1 MEKPGS
7 AKGRQGRSRRMGV
20 SYNAR
25 QYRLHRER
33 GTCIDG
39 LFAIGHDFSH
49 NGNHLSPGLPSI
61 PFMKPTSRVSRLY
74 EVMDLMLDSVGDP
87 LALKNLAASA
97 SYSSFHFDRIF
108 RELTGFSAVEYQ
120 RKRRLRRA
128 AHLLRHEPDV
138 SILRIAQD
146 CGFPSNAAFAKAF
159 RQQFAMSAKA
169 WREGGW
175 RTYMDQQ
182 VGRESDVSFF
192 VAEPGNLAVILAPYC
207 APVPGSVAARIR
219 VQALPALK
227 LRYQRFFGQSGA
239 ALSIACNDFICER
252 ERLGDTDPAT
262 PWYGVFD
269 EDPGFT
275 GEREYCYDFGFAGT
289 TRADPSLGLRLLPAG
304 SYAVLDFCGEW
315 PRFRSMYEDWL
326 DRQASWRLD
335 STRPHIQKVERG
347 PDGGWRGWLAL
358 PVKKR

>member
-1 MEKPGS
+1 MT
-7 AKGRQGRSRRMGV
+7 AK
-20 SYNAR
+20 
-25 QYRLHRER
+25 
-33 GTCIDG
+33 
-39 LFAIGHDFSH
+39 
-49 NGNHLSPGLPSI
+49 LPSQV
-61 PFMKPTSRVSRLY
+61 SRTSRLY

-87 LALKNLAASA
+87 LGLSGLAASA

-128 AHLLRHEPDV
+128 AHQLRHEPDV
-138 SILRIAQD
+138 PIVRIAQD

-159 RQQFAMSAKA
+159 KQQFAMSAKA

-175 RTYMDQQ
+175 RAYMDQQ

-192 VAEPGNLAVILAPYC
+192 VAEPGNLDVILAPYC
-207 APVPGSVAARIR
+207 APEPGTVAARIEVR
-219 VQALPALK
+219 MLPAVA

-239 ALSIACNDFICER
+239 ALSIACHTVICEG
-252 ERLGDTDPAT
+252 ERLHGIAPGA

-275 GEREYCYDFGFAGT
+275 GEDEYCYDFGHAGGA
-289 TRADPSLGLRLLPAG
+289 ADASLGMRVLPAG
-304 SYAVLDFCGEW
+304 AYACLDFRHEW

-326 DRQASWRLD
+326 DRQATWRLD
-335 STRPHIQKVERG
+335 STRPHIQQVERDCAG
-347 PDGGWRGWLAL
+347 QWRGWLAL

>member
-1 MEKPGS
+1 
-7 AKGRQGRSRRMGV
+7 
-20 SYNAR
+20 
-25 QYRLHRER
+25 
-33 GTCIDG
+33 
-39 LFAIGHDFSH
+39 
-49 NGNHLSPGLPSI
+49 
-61 PFMKPTSRVSRLY
+61 MKPTSRVSRLY

-159 RQQFAMSAKA
+159 KQQFAMSAKA

-192 VAEPGNLAVILAPYC
+192 VAEPGNLDVILAPYSPP
-207 APVPGSVAARIR
+207 APGSVVRAHPGAGAGADRP
-219 VQALPALK
+219 ALPAL
-227 LRYQRFFGQSGA
+227 LRPVGRCAVDRLQRFHLRA
-239 ALSIACNDFICER
+239 R
-252 ERLGDTDPAT
+252 T
-262 PWYGVFD
+262 PRRRRAHHARYGVFD

-275 GEREYCYDFGFAGT
+275 GEREYCYDFGFAGSD
-289 TRADPSLGLRLLPAG
+289 RPDPSLGTRVLPAG
-304 SYAVLDFCGEW
+304 SYACLDFSGEW

-326 DRQASWRLD
+326 DRQSVWRLD

-347 PDGGWRGWLAL
+347 QDDGWQGWLAL

>member
-1 MEKPGS
+1 
-7 AKGRQGRSRRMGV
+7 
-20 SYNAR
+20 
-25 QYRLHRER
+25 
-33 GTCIDG
+33 
-39 LFAIGHDFSH
+39 
-49 NGNHLSPGLPSI
+49 
-61 PFMKPTSRVSRLY
+61 MKTAAARVSRLY

-87 LALKNLAASA
+87 LALKSLAASA

-108 RELTGFSAVEYQ
+108 RELTGFSAVDYQ

-138 SILRIAQD
+138 PVGRIAQD

-159 RQQFAMSAKA
+159 KQQFAMSAKA

-175 RTYMDQQ
+175 RDYMDRQ

-192 VAEPGNLAVILAPYC
+192 VAEPDNLEAILAPYC
-207 APVPGSVAARIR
+207 PPEPGTVAARIAVR
-219 VQALPALK
+219 HLPALT

-239 ALSIACNDFICER
+239 TLSLACNAFIRER
-252 ERLGDTDPAT
+252 ERSEALAPGT

-275 GEREYCYDFGFAGT
+275 GEREYCYDFGCGC
-289 TRADPSLGLRLLPAG
+289 ADDSAPDPTLGLRTLPAG
-304 SYAVLDFCGEW
+304 SYACLEFSDEW

-326 DRQASWRLD
+326 DKQAMWRLD

-347 PDGGWRGWLAL
+347 PDGQWRGWLAL

>member
-1 MEKPGS
+1 
-7 AKGRQGRSRRMGV
+7 
-20 SYNAR
+20 
-25 QYRLHRER
+25 
-33 GTCIDG
+33 
-39 LFAIGHDFSH
+39 
-49 NGNHLSPGLPSI
+49 
-61 PFMKPTSRVSRLY
+61 MKPPSRVSRLY

-87 LALKNLAASA
+87 LALKSLAASA

-138 SILRIAQD
+138 PIVRIAQD

-159 RQQFAMSAKA
+159 RQQFSMSAKA

-175 RTYMDQQ
+175 RDYMDRQ

-192 VAEPGNLAVILAPYC
+192 VAEPDKLEVLLAPYC
-207 APVPGSVAARIR
+207 PPQPGTIAARICVR
-219 VQALPALK
+219 MLPPVL

-239 ALSIACNDFICER
+239 ALSIACNGVICER
-252 ERLGDTDPAT
+252 ERLDAAAGGTAAR

-275 GEREYCYDFGFAGT
+275 GESEYCYDFGYADDAGL
-289 TRADPSLGLRLLPAG
+289 DPGMGLRVLPAG
-304 SYAVLDFCGEW
+304 SYACLDFHNEW

-326 DRQASWRLD
+326 DKQSLWRLD
-335 STRPHIQKVERG
+335 STRPHIQMVERV
-347 PDGGWRGWLAL
+347 PDGRWRGWLAL
-358 PVKKR
+358 PIKKR

>member
-1 MEKPGS
+1 MN
-7 AKGRQGRSRRMGV
+7 SR
-20 SYNAR
+20 A
-25 QYRLHRER
+25 
-33 GTCIDG
+33 
-39 LFAIGHDFSH
+39 
-49 NGNHLSPGLPSI
+49 
-61 PFMKPTSRVSRLY
+61 PTRDSRLY

-87 LALKNLAASA
+87 LALSGLAASA
-97 SYSSFHFDRIF
+97 SYSSYHFDRIF

-128 AHLLRHEPDV
+128 AHQLRHEPDV
-138 SILRIAQD
+138 PVGRIAQD

-159 RQQFAMSAKA
+159 KQQFAMSAKA

-175 RTYMDQQ
+175 RAYMDQQ

-192 VAEPGNLAVILAPYC
+192 VAEPSNVEAILAPYC
-207 APVPGSVAARIR
+207 APEPGSIAARIAVR
-219 VQALPALK
+219 QLPAVT

-239 ALSIACNDFICER
+239 ALSIACNLFLCER
-252 ERLGDTDPAT
+252 ERCGDTDAAT

-275 GEREYCYDFGFAGT
+275 GEREYCYDFGFDAGHGQD
-289 TRADPSLGLRLLPAG
+289 ALDGSLGVRVLPTGA
-304 SYAVLDFCGEW
+304 YACLDFQRDW

-326 DRQASWRLD
+326 ERQAQAVWRFD
-335 STRPHIQKVERG
+335 SARPHIQRVERA
-347 PDGGWRGWLAL
+347 PDGQWRGYLAL

>member
-1 MEKPGS
+1 VK
-7 AKGRQGRSRRMGV
+7 
-20 SYNAR
+20 
-25 QYRLHRER
+25 
-33 GTCIDG
+33 
-39 LFAIGHDFSH
+39 
-49 NGNHLSPGLPSI
+49 SP
-61 PFMKPTSRVSRLY
+61 SRVSRLY

-87 LALKNLAASA
+87 LALKTLAESA

-138 SILRIAQD
+138 AIVRIAQD

-175 RTYMDQQ
+175 RAYMDQQ

-192 VAEPGNLAVILAPYC
+192 VAEPDNLAVIQAPYC
-207 APVPGSVAARIR
+207 PPAPGSIAARIQVR
-219 VQALPALK
+219 NLPAVA

-239 ALSIACNDFICER
+239 ALSIACNAFIRER
-252 ERLGDTDPAT
+252 EQQDGVAPGT
-262 PWYGVFD
+262 PCYGVFD

-275 GEREYCYDFGFAGT
+275 GEREYCYDFGIAET
-289 TRADPSLGLRLLPAG
+289 SVAAPNLGMRILPAG
-304 SYAVLDFCGEW
+304 TYAFLDFHREW

-326 DRQASWRLD
+326 DTQAVWRLD
-335 STRPHIQKVERG
+335 STRPHIEKVERDAAG
-347 PDGGWRGWLAL
+347 HWQGWLAL

>member
-1 MEKPGS
+1 M
-7 AKGRQGRSRRMGV
+7 
-20 SYNAR
+20 
-25 QYRLHRER
+25 
-33 GTCIDG
+33 
-39 LFAIGHDFSH
+39 
-49 NGNHLSPGLPSI
+49 PSI

-138 SILRIAQD
+138 SVLRIAQD

-192 VAEPGNLAVILAPYC
+192 VAEPGNLDVILAPYC
-207 APVPGSVAARIR
+207 APVAGSVASRIQVR
-219 VQALPALK
+219 ALPALK

-252 ERLGDTDPAT
+252 ERLGDTDLAT

-289 TRADPSLGLRLLPAG
+289 TRADPGLGLRLLPSG
-304 SYAVLDFCGEW
+304 SYAVLEFCGEW

-347 PDGGWRGWLAL
+347 PDGRWRGWLAL

>member
-1 MEKPGS
+1 M
-7 AKGRQGRSRRMGV
+7 KG
-20 SYNAR
+20 A
-25 QYRLHRER
+25 
-33 GTCIDG
+33 
-39 LFAIGHDFSH
+39 
-49 NGNHLSPGLPSI
+49 
-61 PFMKPTSRVSRLY
+61 SRVSRLY

-87 LALKNLAASA
+87 LELKSLAASA

-128 AHLLRHEPDV
+128 AHQLRHEPDV
-138 SILRIAQD
+138 PIVRIAQD

-159 RQQFAMSAKA
+159 RQQFSMSAKA

-175 RTYMDQQ
+175 RDYMDQQ

-192 VAEPGNLAVILAPYC
+192 VAEPDNLEVILAPYT
-207 APVPGSVAARIR
+207 PPEPGTIAARICVR
-219 VQALPALK
+219 LLPAVM

-252 ERLGDTDPAT
+252 EKLHQLAPGTS
-262 PWYGVFD
+262 WYGVFD

-275 GEREYCYDFGFAGT
+275 GAREYCYDFGFDDMRGDDAEID
-289 TRADPSLGLRLLPAG
+289 DPNLGLRVLPAG
-304 SYAVLDFCGEW
+304 SYACLDFHDEW

-326 DRQASWRLD
+326 DKQAVWRLD
-335 STRPHIQKVERG
+335 STRPHIQRVARDAQG
-347 PDGGWRGWLAL
+347 RWQGWLAL

>member
-1 MEKPGS
+1 MS
-7 AKGRQGRSRRMGV
+7 S
-20 SYNAR
+20 
-25 QYRLHRER
+25 
-33 GTCIDG
+33 
-39 LFAIGHDFSH
+39 
-49 NGNHLSPGLPSI
+49 
-61 PFMKPTSRVSRLY
+61 MKPTARVSRLY

-87 LALKNLAASA
+87 LALKSLAASA

-138 SILRIAQD
+138 PVGRIAQD

-159 RQQFAMSAKA
+159 KQQFAMSAKA

-175 RTYMDQQ
+175 RDYMDRQ

-192 VAEPGNLAVILAPYC
+192 VAEPDKLAVILAPYC
-207 APVPGSVAARIR
+207 PPAPGTVAARIVVR
-219 VQALPALK
+219 KLPPL
-227 LRYQRFFGQSGA
+227 LLHYQRFFGQSGA
-239 ALSIACNDFICER
+239 ALSIACNGFIC
-252 ERLGDTDPAT
+252 GSFPHTA
-262 PWYGVFD
+262 WYGVFD

-275 GEREYCYDFGFAGT
+275 GASEYCYDFGFGGEAVPD
-289 TRADPSLGLRLLPAG
+289 AAMDDPGLGVRVLPAG
-304 SYAVLDFCGEW
+304 SYACLDFHDEW

-326 DRQASWRLD
+326 DRQALWRLD
-335 STRPHIQKVERG
+335 ATRPHIQKVER
-347 PDGGWRGWLAL
+347 DAGGRWRGWLAL

>member
-1 MEKPGS
+1 MQTGS
-7 AKGRQGRSRRMGV
+7 DPVLSA
-20 SYNAR
+20 
-25 QYRLHRER
+25 
-33 GTCIDG
+33 
-39 LFAIGHDFSH
+39 
-49 NGNHLSPGLPSI
+49 LSPSRLAPRPSRLVRI
-61 PFMKPTSRVSRLY
+61 SRLY

-87 LALKNLAASA
+87 LALQSLAASA
-97 SYSSFHFDRIF
+97 SYSSYHFDRIF

-138 SILRIAQD
+138 AVGRIAQD

-159 RQQFAMSAKA
+159 RQQFAMSAKS

-175 RTYMDQQ
+175 RAYMDAQ

-192 VAEPGNLAVILAPYC
+192 VAEPNNLAALQAPYR
-207 APVPGSVAARIR
+207 APEPGSIAARVAVR
-219 VQALPALK
+219 SLPAVR

-239 ALSIACNDFICER
+239 ALAQACNGFIN
-252 ERLGDTDPAT
+252 AHAQASSM

-275 GEREYCYDFGFAGT
+275 GEREYCYDFGA
-289 TRADPSLGLRLLPAG
+289 ASEVLDDPALGLRLLPAG
-304 SYAVLDFCGEW
+304 SYACLDFCGEW
-315 PRFRSMYEDWL
+315 PRFRAMYEDWL
-326 DRQASWRLD
+326 ERQSVWRLD
-335 STRPHIQKVERG
+335 STRPHIQRVERAAAG
-347 PDGGWRGWLAL
+347 DGGGWRGWLAL

>member
-1 MEKPGS
+1 MRVAVKPN
-7 AKGRQGRSRRMGV
+7 SR
-20 SYNAR
+20 
-25 QYRLHRER
+25 
-33 GTCIDG
+33 D
-39 LFAIGHDFSH
+39 
-49 NGNHLSPGLPSI
+49 
-61 PFMKPTSRVSRLY
+61 SRLY

-87 LALKNLAASA
+87 LALKSLAASA
-97 SYSSFHFDRIF
+97 SYSSYHFDRIF

-128 AHLLRHEPDV
+128 AHQLRHEPDV
-138 SILRIAQD
+138 PIVRIAAD

-175 RTYMDQQ
+175 RAYMDQQ

-192 VAEPGNLAVILAPYC
+192 VAEPENLDVILAPYC
-207 APVPGSVAARIR
+207 PPAPGSVAARIDVR
-219 VQALPALK
+219 VLPAVA

-239 ALSIACNDFICER
+239 ALSIACNGMIRECEQR
-252 ERLGDTDPAT
+252 DGLVGAD
-262 PWYGVFD
+262 WYGVFD

-275 GEREYCYDFGFAGT
+275 GEREYCYDFGIASG
-289 TRADPSLGLRLLPAG
+289 AVLDPNLGMRTLPAG
-304 SYAVLDFCGEW
+304 TYACLDFQDEW

-326 DRQASWRLD
+326 DKQALWRLD
-335 STRPHIQKVERG
+335 SARPHIERVQR
-347 PDGGWRGWLAL
+347 DAGGRWQGCLAL

>member
-1 MEKPGS
+1 MPS
-7 AKGRQGRSRRMGV
+7 PDRSR
-20 SYNAR
+20 
-25 QYRLHRER
+25 
-33 GTCIDG
+33 
-39 LFAIGHDFSH
+39 
-49 NGNHLSPGLPSI
+49 
-61 PFMKPTSRVSRLY
+61 KPTERVSRLY

-87 LALKNLAASA
+87 LALKSLAASA

-138 SILRIAQD
+138 PIVRIAQD

-159 RQQFAMSAKA
+159 KQQFAMSAKA

-175 RTYMDQQ
+175 RAYMDAQ

-192 VAEPGNLAVILAPYC
+192 VAEPGNLDVILAPYC
-207 APVPGSVAARIR
+207 PPQPGTVAARIAVR
-219 VQALPALK
+219 SLPAVP

-239 ALSIACNDFICER
+239 ALSIACNGFIQER
-252 ERLGDTDPAT
+252 EHSAGTGTA
-262 PWYGVFD
+262 WYGVFD

-275 GEREYCYDFGFAGT
+275 GEREYCYDFGFAGEGEDDE
-289 TRADPSLGLRLLPAG
+289 DPCLGLRVLPAG
-304 SYAVLDFCGEW
+304 SYACLDFHNEW

-326 DRQASWRLD
+326 DKQALWRLD
-335 STRPHIQKVERG
+335 ATRPHIQKVARG
-347 PDGGWRGWLAL
+347 PDGRWQGWLAL
-358 PVKKR
+358 PIKKR

>member
-1 MEKPGS
+1 
-7 AKGRQGRSRRMGV
+7 
-20 SYNAR
+20 
-25 QYRLHRER
+25 
-33 GTCIDG
+33 
-39 LFAIGHDFSH
+39 
-49 NGNHLSPGLPSI
+49 
-61 PFMKPTSRVSRLY
+61 MKPTSRITRASRLY

-138 SILRIAQD
+138 PVLHIAQD

-159 RQQFAMSAKA
+159 KQQFSMSAKA

-192 VAEPGNLAVILAPYC
+192 VAEPDNLDVILAPYC
-207 APVPGSVAARIR
+207 PPAPGSIAARIHI
-219 VQALPALK
+219 QALPAIA

-239 ALSIACNDFICER
+239 ALSIACNNFICER
-252 ERLGDTDPAT
+252 ESQGAVTRAT
-262 PWYGVFD
+262 AWYGVFD

-275 GEREYCYDFGFAGT
+275 GEREYCYDFGYAGDAT
-289 TRADPSLGLRLLPAG
+289 PNPAPDPALGMRVLPAG
-304 SYAVLDFCGEW
+304 AYAMLDFHGEW

-326 DRQASWRLD
+326 DKQASWRLD
-335 STRPHIQKVERG
+335 STRPHIQKVERDEQG
-347 PDGGWRGWLAL
+347 KWRGWLAL

>member
-1 MEKPGS
+1 
-7 AKGRQGRSRRMGV
+7 
-20 SYNAR
+20 
-25 QYRLHRER
+25 
-33 GTCIDG
+33 
-39 LFAIGHDFSH
+39 
-49 NGNHLSPGLPSI
+49 
-61 PFMKPTSRVSRLY
+61 MKPPSRVSRLY

-87 LALKNLAASA
+87 LALKSLAASA

-138 SILRIAQD
+138 AIVRIAQD

-159 RQQFAMSAKA
+159 RQQFSMSAKA

-175 RTYMDQQ
+175 REYMDQQ

-192 VAEPGNLAVILAPYC
+192 VAEPDNLEVLLAPYC
-207 APVPGSVAARIR
+207 PPTPGTIAARIAVR
-219 VQALPALK
+219 MLPAVT

-239 ALSIACNDFICER
+239 ALSIACNAVIASCQGAGR
-252 ERLGDTDPAT
+252 

-275 GEREYCYDFGFAGT
+275 GESEYCYDFGCADDAGL
-289 TRADPSLGLRLLPAG
+289 DPAMGMRILPAG
-304 SYAVLDFCGEW
+304 SYACLDFHDEW
-315 PRFRSMYEDWL
+315 PRFRFMYEDWL
-326 DRQASWRLD
+326 DKQSLWRLD
-335 STRPHIQKVERG
+335 STRPHIQMVERDAEG
-347 PDGGWRGWLAL
+347 RWRGWLAL

>member
-1 MEKPGS
+1 
-7 AKGRQGRSRRMGV
+7 
-20 SYNAR
+20 
-25 QYRLHRER
+25 
-33 GTCIDG
+33 
-39 LFAIGHDFSH
+39 
-49 NGNHLSPGLPSI
+49 
-61 PFMKPTSRVSRLY
+61 MKVTSRVSRLY

-87 LALKNLAASA
+87 LALKSLAASA

-128 AHLLRHEPDV
+128 AHQLRHEPDV
-138 SILRIAQD
+138 PVYRIAQD

-159 RQQFAMSAKA
+159 KQQFAMSAKE
-169 WREGGW
+169 WRDGGW

-192 VAEPGNLAVILAPYC
+192 VAEPENLEAILAPYC
-207 APVPGSVAARIR
+207 PPEPGSVAARIAVR
-219 VQALPALK
+219 SLPALP

-239 ALSIACNDFICER
+239 ALSSACNELICQR
-252 ERLGDTDPAT
+252 QQAGGTSTA
-262 PWYGVFD
+262 WYGVFD

-275 GEREYCYDFGFAGT
+275 GEREYCYDFGFADSGT
-289 TRADPSLGLRLLPAG
+289 PVANFGLRVLPAG
-304 SYAVLDFCGEW
+304 AYACLDFQREW

-326 DRQASWRLD
+326 DKQAVWRLD
-335 STRPHIQKVERG
+335 SARPHIQKVER
-347 PDGGWRGWLAL
+347 DGTGQWQGWLAL

>member
-1 MEKPGS
+1 
-7 AKGRQGRSRRMGV
+7 
-20 SYNAR
+20 
-25 QYRLHRER
+25 
-33 GTCIDG
+33 
-39 LFAIGHDFSH
+39 
-49 NGNHLSPGLPSI
+49 
-61 PFMKPTSRVSRLY
+61 MKPTSRLSRLC

-87 LALKNLAASA
+87 LALEGLAASA

-138 SILRIAQD
+138 PVGRIAQD

-159 RQQFAMSAKA
+159 KQQFAMSAKS

-192 VAEPGNLAVILAPYC
+192 VAEADNLDVILAPYT
-207 APVPGSVAARIR
+207 PPPPGTIAARIA
-219 VQALPALK
+219 VKALPAVS

-239 ALSIACNDFICER
+239 ALSIACNSFISDR
-252 ERLGDTDPAT
+252 ESIDGAAADTPF
-262 PWYGVFD
+262 YGVFD

-275 GEREYCYDFGFAGT
+275 GEREYCYDFGVAGMPV
-289 TRADPSLGLRLLPAG
+289 ADPNLGLRVLPAG
-304 SYAVLDFCGEW
+304 DYAILAFQGEW

-326 DRQASWRLD
+326 EKQAVWRLD
-335 STRPHIQKVERG
+335 STRPHIQKVQRDATG
-347 PDGGWRGWLAL
+347 QWQGWLAL
-358 PVKKR
+358 PVKRR

>member
-1 MEKPGS
+1 MPHS
-7 AKGRQGRSRRMGV
+7 SRPEPPC
-20 SYNAR
+20 A
-25 QYRLHRER
+25 
-33 GTCIDG
+33 
-39 LFAIGHDFSH
+39 
-49 NGNHLSPGLPSI
+49 GLPLQKRGAA
-61 PFMKPTSRVSRLY
+61 PVKATSRDSRLY

-87 LALKNLAASA
+87 LALKTLAASA

-138 SILRIAQD
+138 AIFRIAQD

-159 RQQFAMSAKA
+159 KQQFAMSAKA

-192 VAEPGNLAVILAPYC
+192 VAEPDNLAVILAPYC
-207 APVPGSVAARIR
+207 PPEPGSIAARISVR
-219 VQALPALK
+219 TLPAVT

-239 ALSIACNDFICER
+239 ALSIACNNFICEH
-252 ERLGDTDPAT
+252 ELADGVAPGT

-275 GEREYCYDFGFAGT
+275 GEREYCYDFGAASSAVT
-289 TRADPSLGLRLLPAG
+289 DPNLGLRILPAG
-304 SYAVLDFCGEW
+304 SYACLEFHREW

-326 DRQASWRLD
+326 DKQALWRLD
-335 STRPHIQKVERG
+335 STRPHIEKVERDD
-347 PDGGWRGWLAL
+347 DGQWRGMLAL

>member
-1 MEKPGS
+1 
-7 AKGRQGRSRRMGV
+7 
-20 SYNAR
+20 
-25 QYRLHRER
+25 
-33 GTCIDG
+33 
-39 LFAIGHDFSH
+39 
-49 NGNHLSPGLPSI
+49 
-61 PFMKPTSRVSRLY
+61 MKPPSRVSRLY

-87 LALKNLAASA
+87 LALKSLAASA

-138 SILRIAQD
+138 PIVRIAQD

-159 RQQFAMSAKA
+159 KQQFAMSAKA

-175 RTYMDQQ
+175 RDYMDQQ

-192 VAEPGNLAVILAPYC
+192 VAEPDNLEVLLAPYC
-207 APVPGSVAARIR
+207 PPQPGTIAARIGVR
-219 VQALPALK
+219 MLPAVT

-239 ALSIACNDFICER
+239 ALSIACNNVIRER
-252 ERLGDTDPAT
+252 ERLDAAAGETT
-262 PWYGVFD
+262 IRPWYGVFD

-275 GEREYCYDFGFAGT
+275 GASEYCYDFGFADDADT
-289 TRADPSLGLRLLPAG
+289 DPSMGLRVLPAG
-304 SYAVLDFCGEW
+304 SYACLDFHNEW

-326 DRQASWRLD
+326 DKQALWRLD
-335 STRPHIQKVERG
+335 STRPHIQKVERH
-347 PDGGWRGWLAL
+347 PDGHWRGWLAL

>member
-1 MEKPGS
+1 
-7 AKGRQGRSRRMGV
+7 
-20 SYNAR
+20 
-25 QYRLHRER
+25 
-33 GTCIDG
+33 
-39 LFAIGHDFSH
+39 
-49 NGNHLSPGLPSI
+49 
-61 PFMKPTSRVSRLY
+61 MKSVAARVSRLY

-87 LALKNLAASA
+87 LALKSLAASA

-138 SILRIAQD
+138 PIVRIAQD

-159 RQQFAMSAKA
+159 KQQFAMSAKA

-175 RTYMDQQ
+175 RDYMDRQ
-182 VGRESDVSFF
+182 VGRESDVSYF
-192 VAEPGNLAVILAPYC
+192 VAEPDDLATILAPYC
-207 APVPGSVAARIR
+207 PPVPGTVAARIVVR
-219 VQALPALK
+219 NLPALT

-239 ALSIACNDFICER
+239 ALSMACNAFIRARER
-252 ERLGDTDPAT
+252 EDGLPAGT

-275 GEREYCYDFGFAGT
+275 GEREYCYDFGC
-289 TRADPSLGLRLLPAG
+289 ADDGAPDPYLGLRTLPAG
-304 SYAVLDFCGEW
+304 SYACLEFRDEW
-315 PRFRSMYEDWL
+315 PRFRFIYEDWL
-326 DRQASWRLD
+326 EKQGTWRLD
-335 STRPHIQKVERG
+335 STRPHIQKVERDA
-347 PDGGWRGWLAL
+347 DGRWQGWLAL

>member
-1 MEKPGS
+1 
-7 AKGRQGRSRRMGV
+7 
-20 SYNAR
+20 
-25 QYRLHRER
+25 
-33 GTCIDG
+33 
-39 LFAIGHDFSH
+39 
-49 NGNHLSPGLPSI
+49 
-61 PFMKPTSRVSRLY
+61 MKPPSRVSRLY

-87 LALKNLAASA
+87 LALKSLAASA

-138 SILRIAQD
+138 AIVRIAQD

-159 RQQFAMSAKA
+159 KQQFSMSAKA

-175 RTYMDQQ
+175 RDYMDQQ

-192 VAEPGNLAVILAPYC
+192 VAEPDNLEVLLAPYC
-207 APVPGSVAARIR
+207 PPPPGTIAARIAVR
-219 VQALPALK
+219 MLPAVL

-239 ALSIACNDFICER
+239 ALSMACNDVICER
-252 ERLGDTDPAT
+252 ERLDAAAGTT
-262 PWYGVFD
+262 NVRPWYGVFD

-275 GEREYCYDFGFAGT
+275 GESEYCYDFGY
-289 TRADPSLGLRLLPAG
+289 ADDGGMDLSMGLRVLPAG
-304 SYAVLDFCGEW
+304 CYACLDFHNDW

-326 DRQASWRLD
+326 DKQSLWRLD
-335 STRPHIQKVERG
+335 STRPHIQMVERSPEG
-347 PDGGWRGWLAL
+347 RWRGWLAL
-358 PVKKR
+358 PIKKR

>member
-1 MEKPGS
+1 MS
-7 AKGRQGRSRRMGV
+7 AHALSTAAPPSRTRAV
-20 SYNAR
+20 AR
-25 QYRLHRER
+25 
-33 GTCIDG
+33 D
-39 LFAIGHDFSH
+39 
-49 NGNHLSPGLPSI
+49 
-61 PFMKPTSRVSRLY
+61 SRLY

-87 LALKNLAASA
+87 LALGSLAASA
-97 SYSSFHFDRIF
+97 SYSSYHFDRIF

-138 SILRIAQD
+138 PVLHIAQD

-159 RQQFAMSAKA
+159 KQQFAMSAKA

-192 VAEPGNLAVILAPYC
+192 VAEPGNLEAILAPYC
-207 APVPGSVAARIR
+207 PPEPGSVAARIR
-219 VQALPALK
+219 VQALPAVT

-239 ALSIACNDFICER
+239 ALSIACNNFICER
-252 ERLGDTDPAT
+252 ESNGDVTRAT
-262 PWYGVFD
+262 AWYGVFD

-275 GEREYCYDFGFAGT
+275 GEREYCYDFGFGGD
-289 TRADPSLGLRLLPAG
+289 TRPDPTLGLRVLPAG
-304 SYAVLDFCGEW
+304 SYAILDFCGDW
-315 PRFRSMYEDWL
+315 PRFRFMYEDWL
-326 DRQASWRLD
+326 DKQAFWRLD
-335 STRPHIQKVERG
+335 STRPHIQKVER
-347 PDGGWRGWLAL
+347 DGAGKWRGWLAL